1 MCKFKVGDEVVV
13 RSDSRFYE
21 QRKYGKAVI
30 ESVLGPDWPPDW
42 PWDVSVRYEGS
53 IGLFY
58 KFHDL
63 DRVVKF
69 KGNIK

>member
-1 MCKFKVGDEVVV
+1 MGNFRVGDEVIV

-21 QRKYGKAVI
+21 QRAYGKAVI
-30 ESVLGPDWPPDW
+30 ESVLEPGNR
-42 PWDVSVRYEGS
+42 WDVLVRYGGG

-58 KFHDL
+58 KLYDL
-63 DRVVKF
+63 DKVVKF

>member
-13 RSDSRFYE
+13 RSDSRYYE

-30 ESVLGPDWPPDW
+30 ESVLGLAG
-42 PWDVSVRYEGS
+42 PWDVFVRYDGG

-63 DRVVKF
+63 DGVVKF

>member
-1 MCKFKVGDEVVV
+1 MCKFKVGDEVIV

-21 QRKYGKAVI
+21 QRRYGKAVI
-30 ESVLGPDWPPDW
+30 KSVSELAD
-42 PWDVSVRYEGS
+42 PWDVFVRYEGG

-58 KFHDL
+58 KFTDL
-63 DRVVKF
+63 DKVVKF

>member
-21 QRKYGKAVI
+21 QRRYGKAVI
-30 ESVLGPDWPPDW
+30 ESVYELAD
-42 PWDVSVRYEGS
+42 PWDVLVRYEG
-53 IGLFY
+53 GLGRFY
-58 KFHDL
+58 KSHDL
-63 DRVVKF
+63 DKVVKF

>member
-1 MCKFKVGDEVVV
+1 MGKFKVGDEAVV
-13 RSDSRFYE
+13 RSDIRFYE

-30 ESVLGPDWPPDW
+30 ESVLGLAGT
-42 PWDVSVRYEGS
+42 WDVFVRYDGG

-63 DRVVKF
+63 DRVVRF

>member
-1 MCKFKVGDEVVV
+1 MNKFKVGDEVVV

-30 ESVLGPDWPPDW
+30 DVVCKPGG
-42 PWDVSVRYEGS
+42 PWDVFVRYEGG

-63 DRVVKF
+63 DKVVKF
-69 KGNIK
+69 KGNK

>member
-1 MCKFKVGDEVVV
+1 MGKFKIGDEVVV
-13 RSDSRFYE
+13 RSDSRFYK

-30 ESVLGPDWPPDW
+30 EEVCVAGV
-42 PWDVSVRYEGS
+42 WDVYVRYEGG
-53 IGLFY
+53 IGLSY